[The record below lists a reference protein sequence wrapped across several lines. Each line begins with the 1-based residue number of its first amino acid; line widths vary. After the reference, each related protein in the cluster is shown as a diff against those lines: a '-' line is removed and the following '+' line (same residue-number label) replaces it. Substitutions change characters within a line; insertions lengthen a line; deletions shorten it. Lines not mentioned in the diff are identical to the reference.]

1 MYEGKYLLDVLIPL
15 SFEPFKLLFR
25 CQLGEGG
32 SSGRSISIMWAGHW
46 LSGLGHLQRVKVK

>member
-15 SFEPFKLLFR
+15 SFEPFKFLFR

-32 SSGRSISIMWAGHW
+32 SSGRSIGIMWAGHW
-46 LSGLGHLQRVKVK
+46 LSGLGHL